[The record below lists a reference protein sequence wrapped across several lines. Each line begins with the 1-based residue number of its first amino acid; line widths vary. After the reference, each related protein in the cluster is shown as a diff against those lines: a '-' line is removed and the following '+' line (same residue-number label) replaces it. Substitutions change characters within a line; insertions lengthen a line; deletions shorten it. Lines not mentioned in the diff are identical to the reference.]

1 MPAEAEKP
9 FAYAILRLVP
19 CIERGESLNVG
30 LCLFCRQFDFL
41 DLRTHLDPERVAA
54 VAPDLDLASVA
65 RQLESIEAVIS
76 GDPAAGALAAMPQS
90 ERFGW
95 LAAPSSTVIQASD
108 VHTGLTTSPE
118 AELERL
124 FGTLVL

>member
-1 MPAEAEKP
+1 MPAETEKP

-41 DLRTHLDPERVAA
+41 QLRTRLDADRLAA
-54 VAPDLDLASVA
+54 VAPDLDLESVA
-65 RQLESIEAVIS
+65 RRLGSIETVIS

-95 LAAPSSTVIQASD
+95 LTAPSSTMIQASD
-108 VHTGLTTSPE
+108 VHTGLTASPE

-124 FGTLVL
+124 FDTLVL

>member
-41 DLRTHLDPERVAA
+41 GLRTRLDAGRLAA
-54 VAPDLDLASVA
+54 VAPDLDLDSVA
-65 RQLESIEAVIS
+65 SRLKSIEAVIS
-76 GDPAAGALAAMPQS
+76 GDPAAGALASMPRS

-95 LAAPSSTVIQASD
+95 LTAPSSTMIQASD
-108 VHTGLTTSPE
+108 VHTGLTASPE
-118 AELERL
+118 AELDRL
-124 FGTLVL
+124 FETLVL